1 MIIDNIHTLSEWL
14 RIEERS
20 KSWLARKCNVSP
32 AAVKY
37 WFDHKNK
44 PARKHRIIINKI
56 IGIKE

>member
-1 MIIDNIHTLSEWL
+1 MINKIEIWLSEN
-14 RIEERS
+14 ERN